1 MQPFLNAAHSKIFQ
15 TRNPLG
21 IALNSTSDAFIHH
34 RAKHDFKK
42 IERCQHGPIPGQNER
57 INGAGKQTLRL
68 SIHPPLLHPV
78 PLLMPTSSIH
88 IHFSPKV
95 REAIGKPSPCSSHVT
110 MHPSLWYSSLHS
122 LVVSPP
128 FCEDFLRGHFGST
141 CWSIFLSVHFA
152 CPYSYISKKHAEI
165 FW

>member
-57 INGAGKQTLRL
+57 FNGAGKQTLRRN
-68 SIHPPLLHPV
+68 IYPPLLHQY
-78 PLLMPTSSIH
+78 H
-88 IHFSPKV
+88 
-95 REAIGKPSPCSSHVT
+95 C
-110 MHPSLWYSSLHS
+110 
-122 LVVSPP
+122 
-128 FCEDFLRGHFGST
+128 
-141 CWSIFLSVHFA
+141 
-152 CPYSYISKKHAEI
+152 
-165 FW
+165 

>member
-57 INGAGKQTLRL
+57 FNGAGKQTLRHL
-68 SIHPPLLHPV
+68 PSPIAPV
-78 PLLMPTSSIH
+78 PLLMPT
-88 IHFSPKV
+88 
-95 REAIGKPSPCSSHVT
+95 CSNA
-110 MHPSLWYSSLHS
+110 YS
-122 LVVSPP
+122 
-128 FCEDFLRGHFGST
+128 F
-141 CWSIFLSVHFA
+141 
-152 CPYSYISKKHAEI
+152 
-165 FW
+165 